1 MSANLYNT
9 KISETYKTVLHFSDP
24 LTAGETSQ
32 IVYDG
37 QGIATSLSV
46 GASGEGLTVTGD
58 TNIVGSLSVTGNII
72 LEGSITLSG
81 STNLNDV
88 VILSSG
94 SSTSLVVPY
103 ESRTGTLR
111 LEDSSNNFRVIFG
124 NSLSATSE
132 LWVVEANSIDNNL
145 YIKRSLTDS
154 NPPIVINRSSGL
166 VTVNTL
172 SVVANEGVVSNS
184 QFTGANVQLSTIG
197 FHVLPSGLI
206 MQWGTETTNIATE
219 TTKTVSFPKNFG
231 TACLNVVVV
240 SRNSSGST
248 IIDNVPQFVSSNLS
262 SFTYFNQCLSAGNT
276 TNNGITW
283 QAFGY

>member
-24 LTAGETSQ
+24 LTAGDTSQ

-46 GASGEGLTVTGD
+46 GASGQGLTVTGD
-58 TNIVGSLSVTGNII
+58 TNIVGSLSVTGN
-72 LEGSITLSG
+72 LVLDGLITLSG
-81 STNLNDV
+81 STNVNDV
-88 VILSSG
+88 IFLSSG
-94 SSTSLVVPY
+94 SSTSLEVPY
-103 ESRTGTLR
+103 QMKTGTLR

-132 LWVVEANSIDNNL
+132 LWVIETNSLDNNL

-154 NPPIVINRSSGL
+154 NPPLVINRSSGL

-172 SVVANEGVVSNS
+172 SVVANQGVVSNS
-184 QFTGANVQLSTIG
+184 QFTGTNLQLSTIG
-197 FHVLPSGLI
+197 FQVLPSGLI
-206 MQWGTETTNIATE
+206 MEWGTDTTSIAETTR
-219 TTKTVSFPKNFG
+219 TVSFPKTFG
-231 TACLNVVVV
+231 TACLNVVVTGRNTSAVNNIGCYPQIV
-240 SRNSSGST
+240 S
-248 IIDNVPQFVSSNLS
+248 FNLS
-262 SFTYFNQCLSAGNT
+262 SFTYYNQGESTT